1 MVCKKNGQDAKDTVV
16 LKGHIEKDWETGES
30 KKPCNEISFSRNV
43 ATGGVSSYNCYEYK
57 NINGDIRKWFVYSFN
72 KEDFA
77 EDPTRIIIPQIPVC
91 FEEVPLEK

>member
-1 MVCKKNGQDAKDTVV
+1 M
-16 LKGHIEKDWETGES
+16 LKGHIEKERETGGS

-57 NINGDIRKWFVYSFN
+57 NINGNIRKWFVYSFSR
-72 KEDFA
+72 EEFA